1 MIRGRREGGRKE
13 AVGMIGRMEGKGSGE
28 RKMTEKKG
36 LRDEREAVWKD
47 ERKAGEGKEKGK
59 EGGKE
64 RKGKRE
70 GRKGGRQAGGTG
82 GGKREERKEVRK
94 EGGRKR
100 TKEGNK

>member
-1 MIRGRREGGRKE
+1 
-13 AVGMIGRMEGKGSGE
+13 MIGRMEGKGSGE

-82 GGKREERKEVRK
+82 GGKREER
-94 EGGRKR
+94 GRKGR
-100 TKEGNK
+100 K

>member
-1 MIRGRREGGRKE
+1 
-13 AVGMIGRMEGKGSGE
+13 MIGRMEVKGSGE
-28 RKMTEKKG
+28 RQMTGEKG

-70 GRKGGRQAGGTG
+70 EGRQEGQARG
-82 GGKREERKEVRK
+82 RK
-94 EGGRKR
+94 EGGRKGR
-100 TKEGNK
+100 K

>member
-13 AVGMIGRMEGKGSGE
+13 AVGMIGRMEVKGSGE
-28 RKMTEKKG
+28 RQMTGEKG

-70 GRKGGRQAGGTG
+70 EGRQEGQARG
-82 GGKREERKEVRK
+82 RK
-94 EGGRKR
+94 EGG
-100 TKEGNK
+100 KEGSKEGGREEKNEGGK

>member
-1 MIRGRREGGRKE
+1 
-13 AVGMIGRMEGKGSGE
+13 MIGRMEVKGSGE
-28 RKMTEKKG
+28 RKKMTEKKG

-70 GRKGGRQAGGTG
+70 EGRQEGQARG
-82 GGKREERKEVRK
+82 RK
-94 EGGRKR
+94 EGGRKGR
-100 TKEGNK
+100 K